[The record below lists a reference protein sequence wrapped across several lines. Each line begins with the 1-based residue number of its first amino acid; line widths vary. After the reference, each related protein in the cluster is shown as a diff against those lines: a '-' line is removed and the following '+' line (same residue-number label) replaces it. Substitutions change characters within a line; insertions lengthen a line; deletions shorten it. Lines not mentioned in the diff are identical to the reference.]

1 MVVGTKRKSDE
12 KGIAREEQRR
22 LSGGFSEVGVGAGI
36 VGERGR
42 PKSFTLQK
50 KQKNSE
56 VEQFGLLFL

>member
-22 LSGGFSEVGVGAGI
+22 LSDGFSEVGVGAGI
-36 VGERGR
+36 VGERGL

-56 VEQFGLLFL
+56 VE